1 MKLLLA
7 HDGSPHANAAIADL
21 PRCGLPGKGQAV
33 VLTVA
38 DAWQTGAAD
47 AQGAGGVMP
56 EALSA
61 AIEKAREIADAGRQ
75 LAMAHLPGWSVVAE
89 HVPGSPAW
97 EVIRKTDEWVPD
109 LVVVGETSTGRVE
122 RIVFGTTTNQV
133 VSHAHCSVR
142 VSRPRPDASG
152 PARLVLGSDGSAP
165 SLAAARAVAARS
177 WATGS
182 EVRIVVVLDGW
193 LMASLDPKSGTGGR
207 ERAREIVATTR
218 AALDGSGLTVSDVTL
233 EGDPK
238 TILSAEAMGW
248 NADCIFMG
256 PKGRSGVQRLL
267 LGSVAMATASRA
279 GCSVEIVRT
288 GVGKNQ

>member
-182 EVRIVVVLDGW
+182 QAGWRRDSSAAISQSSGGWCSSRILDSSSGS
-193 LMASLDPKSGTGGR
+193 LSSASQ
-207 ERAREIVATTR
+207 
-218 AALDGSGLTVSDVTL
+218 
-233 EGDPK
+233 
-238 TILSAEAMGW
+238 SA
-248 NADCIFMG
+248 
-256 PKGRSGVQRLL
+256 
-267 LGSVAMATASRA
+267 GSVSEIGASSARVTCLRRVA
-279 GCSVEIVRT
+279 CPKPAV
-288 GVGKNQ
+288 VG